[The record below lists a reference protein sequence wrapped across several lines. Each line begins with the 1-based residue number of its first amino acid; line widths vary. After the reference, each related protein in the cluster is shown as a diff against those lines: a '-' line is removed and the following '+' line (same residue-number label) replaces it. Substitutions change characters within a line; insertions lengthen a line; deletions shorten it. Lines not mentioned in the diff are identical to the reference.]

1 MAATTLATT
10 LAPPRAGALPAR
22 TRSARPA
29 LLRLWLGRIRARRA
43 LASLH
48 PDQVREAGLD
58 PVRLR
63 AEIAKP
69 FWRA

>member
-1 MAATTLATT
+1 MAATTLS
-10 LAPPRAGALPAR
+10 PAR
-22 TRSARPA
+22 ADAFPARATSARPA

-43 LASLH
+43 LAALH

-58 PVRLR
+58 PFRLR